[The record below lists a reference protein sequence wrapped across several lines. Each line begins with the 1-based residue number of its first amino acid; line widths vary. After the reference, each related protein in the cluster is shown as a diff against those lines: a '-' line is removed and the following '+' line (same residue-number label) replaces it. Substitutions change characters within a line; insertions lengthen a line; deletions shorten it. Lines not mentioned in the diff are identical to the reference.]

1 MQESIRNAP
10 KRKFEDVLGAEIP
23 ANESPEEIKFPWD
36 TIGVEGPDFNVGVD
50 DAQDNAGA
58 VCDDQ

>member
-10 KRKFEDVLGAEIP
+10 KRKFEDILGPEVP

-36 TIGVEGPDFNVGVD
+36 TVWVEGPDFDVGID
-50 DAQDNAGA
+50 DAQDDADA
-58 VCDDQ
+58 VGDDQ